1 MGMSARKGRRPF
13 WDMRGLRESSSKK
26 SDCGDDGVDAD
37 LEFHVRG
44 QVRDGSGLRRRAKV
58 MKEVQSS
65 SAAQQPGGAQ
75 EHRRTKLN
83 RMEKSELGTKL
94 MCGD

>member
-1 MGMSARKGRRPF
+1 MRERDGDVGTKGKTSVLGYA
-13 WDMRGLRESSSKK
+13 WIERESESKK
-26 SDCGDDGVDAD
+26 SDCGDDRVDAD

-65 SAAQQPGGAQ
+65 SAAQQAG
-75 EHRRTKLN
+75 EHRSTGGRN
-83 RMEKSELGTKL
+83 
-94 MCGD
+94 